1 MLFLELTSEVQG
13 PPIMLL
19 AALRIIGAHYGI
31 HASR

>member
-1 MLFLELTSEVQG
+1 MELVSIVRA

-19 AALRIIGAHYGI
+19 AALRIIGVHYGI

>member
-1 MLFLELTSEVQG
+1 MELVSIAIVRA

-19 AALRIIGAHYGI
+19 AALRIIGVHYGI